1 MSNEQVPDAQSGM
14 TEIGRLIDGIKAGH
28 PNARQELMK
37 RSYQRFVQIAR
48 RLLNS
53 RRFND
58 LRDRGVDT
66 AEVVNETLLSRIL
79 KENEF
84 GQDLLARQDFDD
96 PQKFIGAVAC
106 HMEFCLKDI
115 VSGRGGA
122 AFREARLNSNPP
134 STGGRQAHDKT
145 EARSDEQVA
154 DERLALLVASLDE
167 LDEKDR
173 DVIRLRYL
181 MELSREEVAETL
193 GVSTKYVTRHAR
205 QGLEQLGKKFGGPVK
220 FS

>member
-1 MSNEQVPDAQSGM
+1 MSNERVPHSQSGM
-14 TEIGRLIDGIKAGH
+14 TEIGRLIDRIKAGQ
-28 PNARQELMK
+28 PNARKELMENC
-37 RSYQRFVQIAR
+37 YQRFVLIAR

-53 RRFND
+53 RRFSD
-58 LRDRGVDT
+58 LRGRGVET
-66 AEVVNETLLSRIL
+66 AEVVNETFLTRIF
-79 KENEF
+79 KENKS

-96 PQKFIGAVAC
+96 PKEFIGAVAR

-122 AFREARLNSNPP
+122 AFRESRQDSNPP
-134 STGGRQAHDKT
+134 STGGRQAHDKV
-145 EARSDEQVA
+145 EIPPN
-154 DERLALLVASLDE
+154 ERFALLLETLDE

-173 DVIRLRYL
+173 DVISLRYL
-181 MELSREEVAETL
+181 MEMSREDVAATL

-205 QGLEQLGKKFGGPVK
+205 QGLEQLGKKFGGPVT

>member
-1 MSNEQVPDAQSGM
+1 MSNERVPHSQSGM
-14 TEIGRLIDGIKAGH
+14 TEIGRLIDRIKAGQ
-28 PNARQELMK
+28 PNARKELMENC
-37 RSYQRFVQIAR
+37 YQRFVLIAR

-53 RRFND
+53 RRFSD
-58 LRDRGVDT
+58 LRGRGVET
-66 AEVVNETLLSRIL
+66 AEVVNETFLTRIF
-79 KENEF
+79 KENKS

-96 PQKFIGAVAC
+96 PKEFIGAVAR

-122 AFREARLNSNPP
+122 AFLDSSPP
-134 STGGRQAHDKT
+134 SELRRRAQKKQEG
-145 EARSDEQVA
+145 RSDETLA
-154 DERLALLVASLDE
+154 DERLALLLESLDD

-173 DVIRLRYL
+173 QVITFRYL
-181 MELSREEVAETL
+181 MEMSREDVAATL